1 VTIAKTRNFVLD
13 LGFERMIGAHGVRGR
28 LLLGP
33 PLAVVVGGSRAPP
46 AVRRPLRLQLRFAG
60 SLDTQPDVLE
70 S

>member
-1 VTIAKTRNFVLD
+1 MTIAKTRNLVLD

-33 PLAVVVGGSRAPP
+33 PLAVVVRGSRAPP
-46 AVRRPLRLQLRFAG
+46 AALRRLCLQLRPAG

-70 S
+70 P